1 MKAKKRIGLIISL
14 VLIVTLLGIVVK
26 NEFANDKTFNAL
38 IKKEDGTEQIAY
50 ETKLVSLDESET
62 SMEDYKGKIL
72 VLNFWV
78 SWCGPCI
85 DEMPELNKFY
95 KKQPKN
101 VEFLAINMTSDEKS
115 ANTVEKFRRQ
125 YNIKFPIF
133 IDEKGLLQKSFEII
147 SYPTTIIVDSDGV
160 VRYRIQGAVN
170 RDELNE
176 MTSKL

>member
-1 MKAKKRIGLIISL
+1 
-14 VLIVTLLGIVVK
+14 
-26 NEFANDKTFNAL
+26 
-38 IKKEDGTEQIAY
+38 
-50 ETKLVSLDESET
+50 
-62 SMEDYKGKIL
+62 
-72 VLNFWV
+72 
-78 SWCGPCI
+78 
-85 DEMPELNKFY
+85 
-95 KKQPKN
+95 
-101 VEFLAINMTSDEKS
+101 MTSDEKS